1 VRLEGKVALITGA
14 ARGIGEAIARRFV
27 QEGARVAICD
37 IADETG
43 SVLADTL
50 GERAHYM
57 RLDVGSKVQWQAVV
71 AKAEA
76 VFGPLNILVNNA
88 GIGGGGYVENFSE
101 EEFNKILTVNQ
112 TGTLLGMQAAL
123 SSLRKGGRGSIVNIS
138 SLQGI
143 EVDVGLTA
151 YVASKFGVRGLTK
164 SAALELGREGIRAN
178 SVHPGMIRTP
188 MMGGHSLPDDFFGH
202 IPLRRAGYEDRA
214 GYPQDVANL
223 VLFLASDEAGYVT
236 AAEFVIDGGKSVR
249 FATGGT
255 SVGSRLG
262 EGDAIGG

>member
-1 VRLEGKVALITGA
+1 MRLTGKVALVTGA

-27 QEGARVAICD
+27 AEGARVAICD
-37 IADETG
+37 IADEMG
-43 SVLADTL
+43 SALAGTL
-50 GERAHYM
+50 GERAHYI
-57 RLDVGSKVQWQAVV
+57 RLDVGDKAQWQA
-71 AKAEA
+71 A
-76 VFGPLNILVNNA
+76 VDKTETLFGPLNILVNNA
-88 GIGGGGYVENFSE
+88 GIGGGGYVENFNE
-101 EEFNKILTVNQ
+101 EEFDKILKVNQ
-112 TGTLLGMQAAL
+112 TGTLQGMQVAL
-123 SSLRKGGRGSIVNIS
+123 PSLRRGGRGSIVNIS

-188 MMGGHSLPDDFFGH
+188 MLGGDLIPDEFFGH
-202 IPLRRAGYEDRA
+202 IPLRRAGYKDRA
-214 GYPQDVANL
+214 GYPEDIANL

-249 FATGGT
+249 FATAGGAG
-255 SVGSRLG
+255 GSF
-262 EGDAIGG
+262 DA

>member
-1 VRLEGKVALITGA
+1 MRLEGKVALVTGA
-14 ARGIGEAIARRFV
+14 ARGIGEATARRFV
-27 QEGARVAICD
+27 EEGARVAICD
-37 IADETG
+37 IADEMG
-43 SVLADTL
+43 SALADTL
-50 GERAHYM
+50 GKLAHYI
-57 RLDVGSKVQWQAVV
+57 RLDVGSKVQWQAAV
-71 AKAEA
+71 AKTEA

-112 TGTLLGMQAAL
+112 TGTLLGMQVAL
-123 SSLRKGGRGSIVNIS
+123 PSLRRGGRGSIVNIS
-138 SLQGI
+138 SLQGL

-188 MMGGHSLPDDFFGH
+188 MMGGRALPDDFFGH

-214 GYPQDVANL
+214 GYPEDIANM
-223 VLFLASDEAGYVT
+223 VLFLASDEAAYVT
-236 AAEFVIDGGKSVR
+236 AAEFVVDGGKSVR
-249 FATGGT
+249 FATAGKAGG
-255 SVGSRLG
+255 SFEAR
-262 EGDAIGG
+262 